1 MGYAGVSGITSRGN
15 SRCTGPELE
24 EKTGHFREKDCDWQ
38 SEGKEGVRKTQGLLG
53 PEHTKP
59 FGF

>member
-1 MGYAGVSGITSRGN
+1 MQLGHAGVSGITSRGN
-15 SRCTGPELE
+15 SRCIGPELE
-24 EKTGHFREKDCDWQ
+24 EKDCDWQ
-38 SEGKEGVRKTQGLLG
+38 SEGKEGVRKTQELLG